1 MTIARCGII
10 IFPAAMGWSA
20 SVSQVIPLISVSNTS
35 RLGSHSLHC
44 KQHVGRTA
52 AWPAFMPAMGMA
64 GHSKWHNIR
73 HKKGAE
79 DHKRSII
86 YAKIAYAPY
95 SSLLPRPQRA
105 EIGGTQT
112 SVFLYNH
119 LRCLFA
125 SSSVAF
131 SRAPS
136 FFPGL
141 NTFGMARPF
150 VFFQDA
156 GAFCNGSRRQ
166 FANEQHADFRA
177 EEGQRVQDT

>member
-1 MTIARCGII
+1 MRCEPCVTSSAASLTVEKKNIESMTIARCGII
-10 IFPAAMGWSA
+10 FPAAMGCSA
-20 SVSQVIPLISVSNTS
+20 GVIPLISVSNTL

-131 SRAPS
+131 ARAPS
-136 FFPGL
+136 FFPG
-141 NTFGMARPF
+141 A
-150 VFFQDA
+150 
-156 GAFCNGSRRQ
+156 
-166 FANEQHADFRA
+166 
-177 EEGQRVQDT
+177 

>member
-86 YAKIAYAPY
+86 FAKIAYAP
-95 SSLLPRPQRA
+95 PNW
-105 EIGGTQT
+105 QT
-112 SVFLYNH
+112 
-119 LRCLFA
+119 
-125 SSSVAF
+125 
-131 SRAPS
+131 
-136 FFPGL
+136 
-141 NTFGMARPF
+141 
-150 VFFQDA
+150 
-156 GAFCNGSRRQ
+156 
-166 FANEQHADFRA
+166 
-177 EEGQRVQDT
+177 